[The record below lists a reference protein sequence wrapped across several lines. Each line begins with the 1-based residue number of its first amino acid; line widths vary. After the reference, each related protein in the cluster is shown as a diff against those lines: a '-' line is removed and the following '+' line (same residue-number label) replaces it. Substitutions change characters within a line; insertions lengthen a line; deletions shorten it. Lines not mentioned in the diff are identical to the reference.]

1 MQRNSKDVLV
11 SFSSKGRE
19 DYNQRLLRLMDSAK
33 IHWKGDMLVYS
44 PDHPLPAYNDWPIHR
59 AWPDSQALPALTHE
73 QMPYYF
79 KYALIQHARELGY
92 ERIVWL
98 DTSMLLLQDIT
109 PLFEGPGVTVFD
121 NLGHPLYKYISD
133 DAWELVRRHV
143 TYNANELPV
152 FDNIPQI
159 WGGAQFWD
167 FTKPL
172 AVEIWSEVMAFAAN
186 GSFKDGPSRRPHFI
200 AHRHDQAV
208 LSVLLHNR
216 CRLLPY
222 GYIKTREHIHSH
234 EYGNNPYILY
244 G

>member
-1 MQRNSKDVLV
+1 MQRNSNDVLV
-11 SFSSKGRE
+11 SFSSNGRE
-19 DYNQRLLRLMDSAK
+19 DYNKRLLRLMDSAK
-33 IHWKGDMLVYS
+33 LHWKGDVLVYS
-44 PDHPLPAYNDWPIHR
+44 PDHPLAAYNDWPIHHG
-59 AWPDSQALPALTHE
+59 WPQSRNLPPLTHAE
-73 QMPYYF
+73 MPYYF

-92 ERIVWL
+92 QRIVWL

-109 PLFEGPGVTVFD
+109 PLFDGPGVTVFD

-133 DAWELVRRHV
+133 EAWELARRHV
-143 TYNANELPV
+143 AYDETGLPT
-152 FDNIPQI
+152 FNDIPQI

-167 FTKPL
+167 FTKTL
-172 AVEIWSEVMAFAAN
+172 AKMCWLDVLEFAQN
-186 GSFKDGPSRRPHFI
+186 GTFKDGTSRRPNFV